1 MSKTNATAPPLAPLA
16 EPVIVSE
23 FWANRRGEAVRVQ
36 LREYEGRQII
46 DVRRHFTNAAGNL
59 QATKKGLAL
68 TVIRLPELAA
78 AINKAL
84 AKAHELGLIDD
95 TKGRGHE

>member
-1 MSKTNATAPPLAPLA
+1 MTNRPRVRRVAIPEPL
-16 EPVIVSE
+16 IVAD

-36 LREYEGRQII
+36 LCEFEGCALV
-46 DVRRHFTNAAGNL
+46 DVRKHFTNGEGKL

-68 TVIRLPELAA
+68 AVIRLPELAS

-84 AKAHELGLIDD
+84 ATARELGLIR
-95 TKGRGHE
+95 KGGRP